1 MMAETLT
8 ADGNTGD
15 GDRLPWLEAV
25 EDEDD
30 KGGPSAAKLI
40 GALIVGLIAIAV
52 VIFAL
57 FSLGNRDGGTT
68 GAPQTIAAD
77 EGAYKTKPDEPGGMK
92 VEGEGGT
99 AYAASEGADPDG
111 RINLD
116 AIPEAPVAGARGI
129 APAEQLKTRPD
140 APRAAP
146 ADAPRAAPVVTP
158 APKVEPIAPPVVA
171 TPAAG
176 GSSVQLGAFSSN
188 ASAQAAWKSMSGRFA
203 SLKPLT
209 NSVVTATVGG
219 KTVYRLRANVASDA
233 EAKTLCGKLKVAG
246 ESCTIIG

>member
-1 MMAETLT
+1 MMADTLT
-8 ADGNTGD
+8 ADGPQD

-40 GALIVGLIAIAV
+40 GALIVGLIAIAA

-57 FSLGNRDGGTT
+57 FSLGNQDGGATRE
-68 GAPQTIAAD
+68 AEMIAAD
-77 EGAYKTKPDEPGGMK
+77 DGAYKTKPDEPGGMK

-99 AYAASEGADPDG
+99 AYQASEGADPDG

-129 APAEQLKTRPD
+129 APAEQLKTRPN
-140 APRAAP
+140 APRAE
-146 ADAPRAAPVVTP
+146 PVVVPTP
-158 APKVEPIAPPVVA
+158 RVEPATAPVVA
-171 TPAAG
+171 TAASG
-176 GSSVQLGAFSSN
+176 NSVQLGAFSSN
-188 ASAQAAWKSMSGRFA
+188 AGAEAAWKSMSGRFA

-219 KTVYRLRANVASDA
+219 KTVYRLRANVASSA
-233 EAKTLCGKLKVAG
+233 EANTLCGKLKVAG
-246 ESCTIIG
+246 ESCTVIG

>member
-1 MMAETLT
+1 MMADTLT
-8 ADGNTGD
+8 ADGKMAD

-40 GALIVGLIAIAV
+40 GALIVGLVAIAAI
-52 VIFAL
+52 IFAT
-57 FSLGNRDGGTT
+57 FSLGNRGSGAS
-68 GAPQTIAAD
+68 GAPEMIAAD
-77 EGAYKTKPDEPGGMK
+77 EGAYKTRPDEPGGMK

-99 AYAASEGADPDG
+99 AFQASEGADPDG
-111 RINLD
+111 KINLD
-116 AIPEAPVAGARGI
+116 AIPEQPVAGARGI
-129 APAEQLKTRPD
+129 APAEQLKTRPN
-140 APRAAP
+140 APRAEPVAVP
-146 ADAPRAAPVVTP
+146 APRVDPVQTPVVPTP
-158 APKVEPIAPPVVA
+158 VA
-171 TPAAG
+171 ASGNA
-176 GSSVQLGAFSSN
+176 VQLGAFSSN

-219 KTVYRLRANVASDA
+219 KTVYRLRANVASAADA
-233 EAKTLCGKLKVAG
+233 NTLCGKLKVAG